1 MQKLSRE
8 GKIPAHPVLS
18 GPRNRRRTWRYKL
31 SELDEWARA
40 QRNSQQPG
48 VPPLQRRSDGTISER
63 MASEEATQIRGH
75 LGVRYRRQRPED
87 GEWVQATPIKVG
99 KVKDYPSEEA
109 AWRRVEELHLNPNQ
123 SPFEMGAQPLF
134 GELAAHYIQKELP
147 EDQTQATIEKAYST
161 IRKYKRYLSRWA
173 LPRWGTTPALAVHPP
188 EVEDWLRELKNKF
201 ALRNPTLGEIRKA
214 MNNVYVHGQRQG
226 FLPRTPDGNPIGFVR
241 QSLVSDFEPVI
252 LTLPQ
257 VLDILDTLD
266 LMRRTMVS
274 PMRPQRYA
282 SREVLALK
290 WYDLDFMDQLIRVRR
305 AYVERRFGPPKSKAS
320 KAPVPMHPLLAAHLL
335 AWRKE
340 TLYPND
346 EDLVF
351 PSLRLKGTKPPA
363 ANMLVADYL
372 RVAASKAG
380 VVAPPRTFGF
390 HTFRRTLASVLVKM
404 RVDVKTVQ
412 EILRHQN
419 LKTTLEI
426 YAKSMS
432 EDRRRPRECFLSFCL
447 ARRELS

>member
-1 MQKLSRE
+1 MARFQNGWLQKKPR
-8 GKIPAHPVLS
+8 KS
-18 GPRNRRRTWRYKL
+18 GDIW
-31 SELDEWARA
+31 
-40 QRNSQQPG
+40 
-48 VPPLQRRSDGTISER
+48 VFC
-63 MASEEATQIRGH
+63 
-75 LGVRYRRQRPED
+75 YRRQRPED
-87 GEWVQATPIKVG
+87 GAWVQATSIKVG
-99 KVKDYPSEEA
+99 KVREYPSEEA

-123 SPFEMGAQPLF
+123 SPFEVGAQLLF
-134 GELAAHYIQKELP
+134 GELAAHYIQRELP
-147 EDQTQATIEKAYST
+147 EDQRQATIEKAYST

-173 LPRWGTTPALAVHPP
+173 LPRWGATPALAVQPP

-266 LMRRTMVS
+266 LMHRTMVITDAATALRVS
-274 PMRPQRYA
+274 
-282 SREVLALK
+282 EVLALQ
-290 WYDLDFMDQLIRVRR
+290 WCDLDFTDQLIRVRR

-372 RVAASKAG
+372 RVAARKAG

-426 YAKSMS
+426 YAKSMPA
-432 EDRRRPRECFLSFCL
+432 DRLNAQGMFLELLFSHRRT
-447 ARRELS
+447 ELIGGALVGQDQ

>member
-1 MQKLSRE
+1 MARFQNGWLQKKPR
-8 GKIPAHPVLS
+8 KS
-18 GPRNRRRTWRYKL
+18 GDIW
-31 SELDEWARA
+31 
-40 QRNSQQPG
+40 
-48 VPPLQRRSDGTISER
+48 VFC
-63 MASEEATQIRGH
+63 
-75 LGVRYRRQRPED
+75 YRRQRPED
-87 GEWVQATPIKVG
+87 GAWVQATPIKVG
-99 KVKDYPSEEA
+99 RVKEYPSEEA
-109 AWRRVEELHLNPNQ
+109 AWRGVEELHINPNQ

-134 GELAAHYIQKELP
+134 GELAAHYMQKELP
-147 EDQTQATIEKAYST
+147 EDQRQATIEKAYST
-161 IRKYKRYLSRWA
+161 IRKYKRYLSRWV
-173 LPRWGTTPALAVHPP
+173 LPRWGATPALAVHPP

-226 FLPRTPDGNPIGFVR
+226 FVPRTPDGNPIGFVR
-241 QSLVSDFEPVI
+241 QSLASDFEPVI

-257 VLDILDTLD
+257 VIDILDTLD
-266 LMRRTMVS
+266 LMRRTMVITDAATALRVS
-274 PMRPQRYA
+274 
-282 SREVLALK
+282 EVLALK
-290 WYDLDFMDQLIRVRR
+290 WYDLDFTDQLIRVRR

-351 PSLRLKGTKPPA
+351 PSLRLKGARPPA

-372 RVAASKAG
+372 RVAARKAG
-380 VVAPPRTFGF
+380 VIAPPRTFGF

-432 EDRRRPRECFLSFCL
+432 EDRLKAQGMFLELLFSHRR
-447 ARRELS
+447 AELIGSGLVEHGAATAGNMKNWNGN

>member
-1 MQKLSRE
+1 KLPSNRECHLSKGEVMARFQNGWLQKKPR
-8 GKIPAHPVLS
+8 KS
-18 GPRNRRRTWRYKL
+18 GDIW
-31 SELDEWARA
+31 
-40 QRNSQQPG
+40 
-48 VPPLQRRSDGTISER
+48 VFC
-63 MASEEATQIRGH
+63 
-75 LGVRYRRQRPED
+75 YRRQRPED
-87 GEWVQATPIKVG
+87 GAWVQATSIKVG
-99 KVKDYPSEEA
+99 KVREYPSEEA

-123 SPFEMGAQPLF
+123 SPFEVGAQLLF
-134 GELAAHYIQKELP
+134 GELAAHYIQRELP
-147 EDQTQATIEKAYST
+147 EDQRQATIEKAYST

-173 LPRWGTTPALAVHPP
+173 LPRWGATPALAIQPP

-266 LMRRTMVS
+266 LMHRTMVITDAATALRVS
-274 PMRPQRYA
+274 
-282 SREVLALK
+282 EVLALQ
-290 WYDLDFMDQLIRVRR
+290 WCDLDFTDQLIRVRR

-372 RVAASKAG
+372 RVAARKAG

-426 YAKSMS
+426 YAKSMPA
-432 EDRRRPRECFLSFCL
+432 DRLNAQGMFLELLFSHRRT
-447 ARRELS
+447 ELIGSALVGQDQ

>member
-1 MQKLSRE
+1 M
-8 GKIPAHPVLS
+8 
-18 GPRNRRRTWRYKL
+18 
-31 SELDEWARA
+31 
-40 QRNSQQPG
+40 
-48 VPPLQRRSDGTISER
+48 
-63 MASEEATQIRGH
+63 
-75 LGVRYRRQRPED
+75 
-87 GEWVQATPIKVG
+87 
-99 KVKDYPSEEA
+99 
-109 AWRRVEELHLNPNQ
+109 
-123 SPFEMGAQPLF
+123 
-134 GELAAHYIQKELP
+134 
-147 EDQTQATIEKAYST
+147 
-161 IRKYKRYLSRWA
+161 
-173 LPRWGTTPALAVHPP
+173 
-188 EVEDWLRELKNKF
+188 
-201 ALRNPTLGEIRKA
+201 
-214 MNNVYVHGQRQG
+214 
-226 FLPRTPDGNPIGFVR
+226 R

-257 VLDILDTLD
+257 VLEILETLD
-266 LMRRTMVS
+266 LMRRTMIITDAATALRVS
-274 PMRPQRYA
+274 
-282 SREVLALK
+282 EVLALK
-290 WYDLDFMDQLIRVRR
+290 WYDLDFTDQLIRVRR

-351 PSLRLKGTKPPA
+351 PSLRLKGKRPPA

-372 RVAASKAG
+372 RVAARKAG

-432 EDRRRPRECFLSFCL
+432 EDRLKAQGMFL
-447 ARRELS
+447 ELLFSQRTTQVIGSSLVEQEQQLPVIWKALRKLSGL